1 MSLTDDFTEQT
12 DTPLTDRKLVR
23 ARKDTAATAEKRRRA
38 TLAGVLNVKE
48 GRELFWYLLEQ
59 FGPTQS
65 PMAFAPAGTD
75 IHLTMFKAGKAD
87 AGRLL
92 LAEITAAA
100 PDKYLLMLQEEQE
113 RQELRKQ
120 GNA

>member
-12 DTPLTDRKLVR
+12 DTPLTDRRQVR

-38 TLAGVLNVKE
+38 TLAGVLNVLE
-48 GRELFWYLLEQ
+48 GRELFWWMLEQ
-59 FGPTQS
+59 FGPTRS
-65 PMAFAPAGTD
+65 PLQGNPVDIPATFKNIGMANAGN
-75 IHLTMFKAGKAD
+75 I
-87 AGRLL
+87 L